1 MRKLRVTLVMF
12 LVAAALAC
20 VLWGWQRASAK
31 VSLHGLAK
39 LGDVE
44 GLRKALSDGLD
55 PNEVEHDRHKMM
67 GGWTPLMYA
76 AEGGHFDCVAALIDA
91 GADVNA
97 EDTFTQP
104 VLAYAAES
112 PEIVELLL
120 SHGADATRCT
130 RAVQHSAIAK
140 AFRLRQARSLQ
151 LILDAGVASSSE
163 CLRYTLFEYTLGSA
177 PRPVDDAVLAILIR
191 HTQGDL
197 LDQGPALLWT
207 AAESN
212 AIESARLL
220 LGFGVG
226 VDARS
231 PIGTTPLMAAAGSG
245 SVEVVE
251 LLLDGGADRALKD
264 DAGKTALDY
273 VAVAETKGVAAERAA
288 ALRRMLSIGDDGG

>member
-1 MRKLRVTLVMF
+1 
-12 LVAAALAC
+12 
-20 VLWGWQRASAK
+20 
-31 VSLHGLAK
+31 
-39 LGDVE
+39 
-44 GLRKALSDGLD
+44 
-55 PNEVEHDRHKMM
+55 
-67 GGWTPLMYA
+67 MYA
-76 AEGGHFDCVAALIDA
+76 AEQGCTECVAALIDA

-97 EDTFTQP
+97 EDRFSRS
-104 VLAYAAES
+104 VLASAVGS

-151 LILDAGVASSSE
+151 LILDAGVAPSSE

-212 AIESARLL
+212 AVESARLL
-220 LGFGVG
+220 LGFGVD

-231 PIGTTPLMAAAGSG
+231 PIGITPLMAAAGSG

-251 LLLDGGADRALKD
+251 LLLDGGADRTLKD

-273 VAVAETKGVAAERAA
+273 LAAAEAKGVAADRIG
-288 ALRRMLSIGDDGG
+288 ALRTMLAIGDGRE